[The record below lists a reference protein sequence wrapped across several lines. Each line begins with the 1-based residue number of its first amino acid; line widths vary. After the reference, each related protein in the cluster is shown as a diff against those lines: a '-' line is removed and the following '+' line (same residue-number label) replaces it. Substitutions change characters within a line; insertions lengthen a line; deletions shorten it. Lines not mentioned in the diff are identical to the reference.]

1 MRPVNS
7 DQDNTRKYS
16 LCLVDD
22 DENELKRFKKAF
34 GDEYYVGTGTNLNKA
49 ESDLAA
55 TLPRHRFNFWSR
67 QKVNLYVLDMYYPR
81 GTTNTP
87 EQRAQLAKT
96 WSDFCK
102 SNRKLK
108 EVLTNLDQSFDGGRE
123 LADQVKRR
131 GFVRT
136 PPFVFFTRKGNLE
149 DAVMAYEQVKAVAV
163 IKKPDPWDDD
173 TSEEAKDTALY
184 DSRETI
190 IRKLQAAITSASFV
204 YQHKEAILS
213 SLIGFITGVLA
224 NWVVLFF
231 HK

>member
-1 MRPVNS
+1 MRPPNS
-7 DQDNTRKYS
+7 DRRKYS

-22 DENELKRFKKAF
+22 DENELKRFRKVF
-34 GDEYYVGTGTNLNKA
+34 GDEYYVGIGTNLTQA
-49 ESDLAA
+49 ESDLRA
-55 TLPRHRFNFWSR
+55 TLPRHKLNLSR
-67 QKVNLYVLDMYYPR
+67 HKVNLYLLDMYYPK

-87 EQRAQLAKT
+87 EQRAQLAKA
-96 WSDFCK
+96 WSDSCK
-102 SNRKLK
+102 ANRKLK

-123 LADQVKRR
+123 LAGQVKKR

-149 DAVMAYEQVKAVAV
+149 DAVIAYEQVNAIAV

-173 TSEEAKDTALY
+173 TSEEAKDKALY

-190 IRKLQAAITSASFV
+190 LRKLQTAIDSAGFF
-204 YQHKEAILS
+204 YQHKAAILS
-213 SLIGFITGVLA
+213 SLISFTTGVLAGVLA
-224 NWVVLFF
+224 NWMFLFF